1 MGQNA
6 FVRFSL
12 PKVQS
17 KGSANYHPVTPEQ
30 MPVVMGKVQRELDS
44 IGIDCDL
51 KDSKI
56 TRLDMFANLA
66 TPGRAV

>member
-1 MGQNA
+1 
-6 FVRFSL
+6 
-12 PKVQS
+12 
-17 KGSANYHPVTPEQ
+17 